1 MSSKNVRAAQAK
13 TTKDIE
19 TSKGSGDDLWTEA
32 GIYCAPPEGADAAL
46 ISRKM
51 TVMAWRMYGWDR
63 GYHGYSS
70 EEEADIA
77 REEEAFRRNSQT
89 PAGAAV
95 LEAVEAALKAPS
107 LAIEIAVMTKLGG
120 PLTKTIGRVDGKL
133 VSDGSACVMSKG
145 FGRRVR
151 IDTLSDLANLIS
163 DMPST
168 NALTL
173 GRFVD
178 GLPDQVSVVTKGR
191 VKAVRAANAASG
203 WHKDTVVIARAA
215 EYIRWKPGM
224 PAFALHD
231 YDTKGMP
238 DSVRK
243 FVDDAGGFHAALC
256 LVLPVFRATAYVMRR
271 STSAGIY
278 RSDTGDKFAGSS
290 GLHIYVPVADG
301 VDIER
306 YIRTLHERC
315 WLHGLGYYVLGKAG
329 QLLDRS
335 LIDWSVGGAERLV
348 FEGDPVLEPP
358 LQQDRAARLA
368 QVFEGAVLDTRESCP
383 PLSAAEQAELR
394 RLQAEAKIVLA
405 PERARV
411 REKYI
416 AERAEELSE
425 RTGMPLD
432 AARRVIAKQTEGI
445 LYPDIVLEFDD
456 PELEG
461 MRVADVLADPAAYVD
476 ETLADPVEGV
486 EYGRGKAKVML
497 RADGQPFIHSFA
509 HGGAV
514 YELRHNAATAR
525 AALDAADKKTVAD
538 VFVAVVLNGDLD
550 AVEQEALCA
559 HVANLSGAGKKAL
572 NSKLETAR
580 KAKVANAAKSA
591 RDAVIAEF
599 NEKFMIVNEA
609 GKVLVYRPTF
619 NSGLGREEYERIK
632 ITDFKE
638 LHRTNLVNVGL
649 ATSPTFKPAA
659 DIWLNSPE
667 RRAFPGGVVFDP
679 QKKHQDDQLNL
690 WRGFAVEPVQGDWSL
705 LRDHI
710 FNVICAGRDAEFQ
723 YLMGW
728 KASMFQFPWLQAETA
743 IVLCGPEGTGKG
755 FLARTLHRLL
765 RQHALH
771 ISDPKHLVGSFN
783 RHLLD
788 TVFLF
793 CDEAFYAGDKAHIG
807 ALKRLITEPTLSIE
821 PKFQDLVEAN
831 NRLHIMMASNEPRVV
846 PAGPDARRFAVYN
859 VLNIHMGDRAYFKAI
874 QKQLENGGY
883 AAMLYD
889 LLNYDLSGF
898 DISKVPQTTG
908 LGEQKKLS
916 LEPEENWWM
925 SVLLRGY
932 VHLSRHGHL
941 ISPDFQGQWVERV
954 ATDMLYASYLDY
966 FKHGRNY
973 HPITIEGLG
982 RFMVRMG
989 AQGRKFR
996 HLQMSETFD
1005 GVKIPYRTPGYL
1017 LGTLRQARKAF
1028 CKAVKFEVDWQDA
1041 REETAAEQKAR
1052 GGEPPPKPL
1061 KD

>member
-1 MSSKNVRAAQAK
+1 MSNKNVRAAQAE
-13 TTKDIE
+13 TTKNIE
-19 TSKGSGDDLWTEA
+19 TSKGSGDDDWTEA
-32 GIYCAPPEGADAAL
+32 GIYCALPEGADAAL
-46 ISRKM
+46 ISREM
-51 TVMAWRMYGWDR
+51 TMLSWRMYGWDR
-63 GYHGYSS
+63 YSS
-70 EEEADIA
+70 EEE
-77 REEEAFRRNSQT
+77 EEEAFRRSSNT

-95 LEAVEAALKAPS
+95 LEAVEAALNAPGAE
-107 LAIEIAVMTKLGG
+107 LLDTPIEITVMTKLGG
-120 PLTKTIGRVDGKL
+120 PLTKTIKLVDGKL

-145 FGRRVR
+145 LGRRVR
-151 IDTLSDLANLIS
+151 IDSLAQLAELIS
-163 DMPST
+163 EMPST

-178 GLPDQVSVVTKGR
+178 GLPDQVSVVPKRR
-191 VKAVRAANAASG
+191 VKSARAQVDPNGFTRDAVI
-203 WHKDTVVIARAA
+203 IARAA
-215 EYIRWKPGM
+215 EYIRYEPGK
-224 PAFALHD
+224 PAFALLDHD
-231 YDTKGMP
+231 SKGMP
-238 DSVRK
+238 DSVREL
-243 FVDDAGGFHAALC
+243 VEAAGGFLPAVCA
-256 LVLPVFRATAYVMRR
+256 VLPALEAAGRVVRR
-271 STSAGIY
+271 STSAGLY
-278 RSDTGDKFAGSS
+278 HGVTGEKFPGS
-290 GLHIYVPVADG
+290 GGVHVFVPVADG
-301 VDIER
+301 ADNER
-306 YIRTLHERC
+306 FQRSFHERL
-315 WLHGLGYYVLGKAG
+315 WLHGLGYYGLGKAG
-329 QLLDRS
+329 QWLDRS
-335 LIDWSVGGAERLV
+335 LIDWSVGGPERLV

-358 LQQDRAARLA
+358 LKQDKAARLA
-368 QVFEGAVLDTRESCP
+368 KVFDGTVLDTRESCP

-394 RLQAEAKIVLA
+394 QLQAEAKVVLA

-411 REKYI
+411 REEYI
-416 AERAEELSE
+416 AERAQELSE
-425 RTGMPLD
+425 RTSMPLA
-432 AARRVIAKQTEGI
+432 AARKIIEKQTEGV

-456 PELEG
+456 PKLKG
-461 MRVADVLADPAAYVD
+461 TTVGDVLADPARFEGA
-476 ETLADPVEGV
+476 TMADPLEGV

-497 RADGQPFIHSFA
+497 RKDGTPWINSFA
-509 HGGAV
+509 HGGST
-514 YELRHNAATAR
+514 YKLRHNAASAT
-525 AALDAADKKTVAD
+525 AALDAADKATVAK
-538 VFVAVVLNGDLD
+538 VFVSVSLNGDLD
-550 AVEQEALCA
+550 PVEEDLLRTHAA
-559 HVANLSGAGKKAL
+559 KLSGVGKTALKDKLATAREKKAVYE
-572 NSKLETAR
+572 S
-580 KAKVANAAKSA
+580 KSA

-599 NEKFMIVNEA
+599 NEKFMVVNEA

-619 NSGLGREEYERIK
+619 NPGLGREEYERIM

-638 LHRTNLVNVGL
+638 LHRPHLVNVGL
-649 ATSPTFKPAA
+649 DTSPVFKPAA

-679 QKKHQDDQLNL
+679 QEKHQDDQLNL

-710 FNVICAGRDAEFQ
+710 FNVVCAGRDAEFH

-728 KASMFQFPWLQAETA
+728 KATMFQFPWLQAETA

-755 FLARTLHRLL
+755 FLARTLHRLV

-793 CDEAFYAGDKAHIG
+793 ADEAFFAGDKAHMG
-807 ALKRLITEPTLSIE
+807 ALKRLITEPTLGIE
-821 PKFQDLVEAN
+821 GKYMNLVEAR

-859 VLNIHMGDRAYFKAI
+859 VLDTHMGDRAYFKAI
-874 QKQLENGGY
+874 QTQLENGGY

-898 DISKVPQTTG
+898 DITKVPQTSG

-941 ISPDFQGQWVERV
+941 ISPDFQGQWVKQV
-954 ATDMLYASYLDY
+954 ATEMLYASYLDH
-966 FKHGRNY
+966 FKQGRNY

-982 RFMVRMG
+982 RFMGRMG

-1005 GVKIPYRTPGYL
+1005 GVKLPYRTPGYL
-1017 LGTLRQARKAF
+1017 LGTLAEARKAF

-1052 GGEPPPKPL
+1052 GGEPPPKKAP
-1061 KD
+1061 KY